1 MSIFEYKVDTTI
13 SDTHDEFQDWL
24 NDQGE
29 HGWELNNTRVLHED
43 HKKNGDRTTYY
54 QCIFKRKK

>member
-29 HGWELNNTRVLHED
+29 HGWELTNTRVLHV
-43 HKKNGDRTTYY
+43 
-54 QCIFKRKK
+54 Q

>member
-29 HGWELNNTRVLHED
+29 HDPYNSNNYL
-43 HKKNGDRTTYY
+43 Y
-54 QCIFKRKK
+54 I